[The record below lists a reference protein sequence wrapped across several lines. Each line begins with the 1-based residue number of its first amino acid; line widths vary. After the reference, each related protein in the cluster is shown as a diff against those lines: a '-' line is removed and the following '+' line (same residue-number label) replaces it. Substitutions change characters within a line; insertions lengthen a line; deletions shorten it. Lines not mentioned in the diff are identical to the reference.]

1 MIINFITIQ
10 TRDMEQSVDFYRRVL
25 GMQVSR
31 RFSPRPGMEIAFMDG
46 SHLQV
51 EFIHDDK
58 TPPFSGSGI
67 SLGFYVDNMEK
78 TVAHLKEHKVEILSG
93 PIVMKNGVKLL
104 QALDCNGVE
113 LGFVQQ
119 L

>member
-1 MIINFITIQ
+1 MKINFITIQ
-10 TRDMEQSVDFYRRVL
+10 TRDMERSVDFYRRVL

-46 SHLQV
+46 SGLQV
-51 EFIHDDK
+51 EFIHDDQ

-67 SLGFYVDNMEK
+67 SLGFHVHDMEK
-78 TVAHLKEHKVEILSG
+78 TVAHLKNNQVEIISG
-93 PIVMKNGVKLL
+93 PITMKNGVKLL
-104 QALDCNGVE
+104 HARDCNGVE

-119 L
+119 P

>member
-10 TRDMEQSVDFYRRVL
+10 TRDLEQSVDFYRRVL
-25 GMQVSR
+25 DMQVSR

-46 SHLQV
+46 SGLQV

-78 TVAHLKEHKVEILSG
+78 TAAHLKEQQVEILSG
-93 PIVMKNGVKLL
+93 PTTMKNGVKML
-104 QALDCNGVE
+104 QARDCHGVE

>member
-1 MIINFITIQ
+1 MKINFITIH
-10 TRDMEQSVDFYRRVL
+10 TSDLDQSVDFYRRVL

-46 SHLQV
+46 SGMQV
-51 EFIHDDK
+51 EFISDDK

-67 SLGFYVDNMEK
+67 SLGFYVPDVEK
-78 TVAHLKEHKVEILSG
+78 TAAHLKEQQVEILSG
-93 PIVMKNGVKLL
+93 PSTMKNGVKIL
-104 QALDCNGVE
+104 QARDCNGVG

>member
-1 MIINFITIQ
+1 MKINFITIH
-10 TRDMEQSVDFYRRVL
+10 TLDMDRSVDFYRRVL

-31 RFSPRPGMEIAFMDG
+31 RFSPRPGLEIVFMDG
-46 SHLQV
+46 SGLQV
-51 EFIHDDK
+51 EFIHDGK
-58 TPPFSGSGI
+58 TPFSGSGV

-78 TVAHLKEHKVEILSG
+78 TAAHLREQQVEILSG
-93 PIVMKNGVKLL
+93 PSTMKNGVKLL
-104 QALDCNGVE
+104 QARDCNGMG